1 MAKEVKIERITV
13 PDQRSEGYQKW
24 IKTGADFLRS
34 ELPFEGPADI
44 SITIGSGLSSVVDS
58 LQLAD
63 RKVIPYEDIGL
74 PVGQVEGHKK
84 EIIAGIT
91 PEGKK
96 VIVVNGRTHA
106 YEIPEEGLETA
117 AWGRLGRMELATGYL
132 AMLNEV
138 GVENVILTC
147 AAGGINH
154 PMNYGQPQPFDEE
167 SLPVI
172 GLIASDVNKAYPS
185 PHMGNFKARKGN
197 FFGLQ
202 DADEK
207 LMELFRQSVAVNEPG
222 VKVPFVHY
230 VTSPST
236 PSFEDA
242 GVIYETAINGG
253 QVVGMSYSYEKE
265 FISGLD
271 HIGRFAG
278 IAVVT
283 NSVELIDKNKSDNPL
298 KNLSVE
304 ELRYRYPWE
313 FKIAHPA
320 SHDEV
325 QAMGKLA
332 NERLG
337 KALVQ
342 MVKSLA

>member
-1 MAKEVKIERITV
+1 MSERKIKREKIIV
-13 PDQRSEGYQKW
+13 PEQRSEGYQKW
-24 IKTGADFLRS
+24 IKTGADFLRK
-34 ELPFEGPADI
+34 ELPFEGPADV
-44 SITIGSGLSSVVDS
+44 SITIGSGLSSVVDH
-58 LQLAD
+58 LQLSN
-63 RKVIPYEDIGL
+63 RKVISYEEIGL
-74 PVGQVEGHKK
+74 PVGKVEGHKK

-96 VIVVNGRTHA
+96 VIIVNGRTHA
-106 YEIPEEGLETA
+106 YEIPEAGLETNT
-117 AWGRLGRMELATGYL
+117 WGRLGRMELATGYL
-132 AMLNEV
+132 AMLNEI
-138 GVENVILTC
+138 GVENMILTC

-154 PMNYGQPQPFDEE
+154 PMNEDQSKPFDEE

-185 PHMGNFKARKGN
+185 PHMGNFKAHKGN

-202 DADEK
+202 DADPS
-207 LMELFRQSVAVNEPG
+207 LMELFKQSVVVNETG
-222 VKVPFVHY
+222 VNIPFVHY

-236 PSFEDA
+236 PSFEDV

-283 NSVELIDKNKSDNPL
+283 NSVELVDKNKPANASNII
-298 KNLSVE
+298 SVQ
-304 ELRYRYPWE
+304 ELRRRYPWE

-332 NERLG
+332 NDRLG

-342 MVKSLA
+342 MVKSL